1 MRYLPHSEKE
11 RRQMLAI
18 IGAKSIDELF
28 SSLPK
33 EALKKAQ
40 FDLPEGKGEHIV
52 ARHLSLLANKNLSAG
67 QVPFFIGAGAY
78 YHHVPAS
85 VDHLIQRSE
94 WLTAYT
100 PYQPEISQGTL
111 QALFEFQTQVALL
124 TGMEIANASM
134 YDGASASA
142 EAVLM
147 AQRITRRKKIII
159 SGGLHPHYKEVINS
173 YIDDDDNLLFLPPN
187 IDENNENIKEHISEE
202 IAAIIV
208 QSPDFF
214 GSLRD
219 IKKLADL
226 AHQNGALLIL
236 VINEIISLGLIE
248 APGNLGA
255 DIVVGEGQSLGNGL
269 NFGGPYL
276 GLLATKNKYV
286 RQMPGR
292 LCGETIDASGRRS
305 FTLTL
310 STREQH
316 IRREKATSNIC
327 TNAGLCALAF
337 SIHLTLLGGE
347 GLKRLAKIN
356 HQKAIRLRKELS
368 KIKNITI
375 LNKSFFNE
383 MTIKLPK
390 AANEV
395 VDNLAKK
402 NILAGVA
409 ISRLIPEQKD
419 TKNLLLLCATEM
431 SEDSHISALCQAL
444 REELS

>member
-11 RRQMLAI
+11 RQEMLSI

-52 ARHLSLLANKNLSAG
+52 ARHLSLLANKNLSAS

-187 IDENNENIKEHISEE
+187 IENSENFEGLVNEET
-202 IAAIIV
+202 AAIIV

-219 IKKLADL
+219 VKKLADV

-368 KIKNITI
+368 KIENITI

-419 TKNLLLLCATEM
+419 AKNLLLLCATEM